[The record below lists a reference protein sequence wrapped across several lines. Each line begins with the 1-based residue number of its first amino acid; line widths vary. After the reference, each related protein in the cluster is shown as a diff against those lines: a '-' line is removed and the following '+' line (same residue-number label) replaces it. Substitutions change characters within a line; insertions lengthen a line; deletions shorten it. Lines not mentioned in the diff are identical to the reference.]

1 MDHINI
7 IKLYDV
13 FFHKSFFYVV
23 TEYCQGGSL
32 LDALQKQQVKSEKEV
47 LLIMRQIMSA
57 VSYMHKI
64 NIAHRDLK
72 LQNIVLVKQ
81 MNKFNK
87 EIRANVKLIDFGLA
101 TTVTNPIKNSTGLV
115 GTVSYMAP

>member
-32 LDALQKQQVKSEKEV
+32 LDALQKQQIKSEKEV

-72 LQNIVLVKQ
+72 L
-81 MNKFNK
+81 
-87 EIRANVKLIDFGLA
+87 
-101 TTVTNPIKNSTGLV
+101 
-115 GTVSYMAP
+115 